1 MARAKK
7 LRGTPP
13 LALRLDLFVSV
24 YGELAELTASE
35 SDPVRANKMRGIVR
49 RFAVALDV
57 NQIHGIEFPRQRMT
71 ATAKLPRGEKEM
83 TTRISEAMR
92 EGTRAQQTFK
102 EFLRRWETDV
112 IEGLRLKQ
120 DQATGRY
127 TVTDEDGDAGEQTF
141 TEATLSVYYS
151 KTKTG

>member
-7 LRGTPP
+7 PTGTPP

-83 TTRISEAMR
+83 TTLITEAMS
-92 EGTRAQQTFK
+92 EGKKSGQTFK
-102 EFLRRWETDV
+102 EFLRRWETDPV
-112 IEGLRLKQ
+112 GGLRLKQ
-120 DQATGRY
+120 DAATGKY
-127 TVTDEDGDAGEQTF
+127 TVTDENGTAKERTF
-141 TEATLSVYYS
+141 TEGSLSVRYS
-151 KTKTG
+151 KTK